1 MSDEQKI
8 VQEPNVDEE
17 QAPPA
22 LPTTEPPKDDVGK
35 PAEPEVT
42 EAPKSE
48 EKPADEASKDEKP
61 ASRIFKRPTLKW
73 GKKRDEP
80 SALKEPEQAK
90 DIRDDA
96 LGWIAQQ
103 IPSAVHK
110 VNYQLLDWA
119 QKLAYEDSSERP
131 ELPGKDGSVTRNQF
145 LAHLRDGKLL
155 ANLAN
160 KLQVTTIFVS
170 HLLVTALTARH
181 NFQMTKVFAILSE
194 RLEPGSVVVEPE
206 VIAEEAPAPES
217 EPEKQAEGSAEGEEK
232 KEEAVVEPAKA
243 EEKRATP
250 VQKTQKEKQYDIVN
264 KFTTWANDCLGL
276 GEGKAMTTADLL
288 EKGKAGYPAVFE
300 TLWQLAMKAQDKFQ
314 QQGIDVEAVV
324 AAASQVVRTNIIQTI
339 LNFFKVG
346 CIGHKRCGVAF
357 SACERYFYRRSPP
370 VSDKKDDSTDPAAG
384 DAAPNAPEGEQVIE
398 EECKKSHSNIKA
410 DNREESGVRLMETPA
425 EVSQYTIVSA
435 DAEYSIGYEKL
446 LDY

>member
-8 VQEPNVDEE
+8 MQEPNVDEE

-110 VNYQLLDWA
+110 VNYHLLDWA
-119 QKLAYEDSSERP
+119 QKLAYEDSERP

-160 KLQVTTIFVS
+160 KLQ
-170 HLLVTALTARH
+170 
-181 NFQMTKVFAILSE
+181 
-194 RLEPGSVVVEPE
+194 PGSVVVEPE
-206 VIAEEAPAPES
+206 VIVEEVPAPES

-339 LNFFKVG
+339 LNFFK
-346 CIGHKRCGVAF
+346 
-357 SACERYFYRRSPP
+357 RRSPP
-370 VSDKKDDSTDPAAG
+370 VSDKKDDHTDPAAG

-398 EECKKSHSNIKA
+398 EECKKIDA
-410 DNREESGVRLMETPA
+410 LT
-425 EVSQYTIVSA
+425 SA
-435 DAEYSIGYEKL
+435 PVAAN
-446 LDY
+446 